1 MSVMIHALNKTF
13 AVRACGRAC
22 ADMQP
27 DTRPALP
34 LPPPVSIAELLRTHP
49 GMEIDPD
56 ALAIMDTS
64 ATLH

>member
-1 MSVMIHALNKTF
+1 MSVMIRAMHRTY

-27 DTRPALP
+27 GTRPALP

-49 GMEIDPD
+49 GMELDPD
-56 ALAIMDTS
+56 ALASMETS
-64 ATLH
+64 DTLH